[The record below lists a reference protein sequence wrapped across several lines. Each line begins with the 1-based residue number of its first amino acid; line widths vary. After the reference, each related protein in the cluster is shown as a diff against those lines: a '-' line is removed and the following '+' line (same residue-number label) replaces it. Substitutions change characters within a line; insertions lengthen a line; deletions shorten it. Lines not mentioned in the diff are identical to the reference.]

1 MLKLIGKFT
10 SRSGSKILTFR
21 SNVTG
26 MRMLTYHSQTENNL
40 CSICDICSTKI
51 YNAIIHIENS
61 SFNSRLHFH
70 PECKK
75 ELMPEINLYLME
87 YFLEK

>member
-1 MLKLIGKFT
+1 VLKLLEKCTT
-10 SRSGSKILTFR
+10 SSGSKILTFK
-21 SNVTG
+21 SNITSYHIA
-26 MRMLTYHSQTENNL
+26 YHSQTKNNPL
-40 CSICDICSTKI
+40 SICDNCGTEI